1 MHLLVLTYLLHCYS
15 CTSTIA
21 HTRHVLLQ
29 VAGTF
34 DDFLALRE
42 GTQQSNSSDEA
53 QLPFSVG
60 TGLGCEE
67 DSVVICGPLLWCIKR
82 HTVDTNCSEVRV
94 CCIPQLLLCMHYAV
108 VLVLN
113 TDGCL

>member
-1 MHLLVLTYLLHCYS
+1 MNSDYRTHYY
-15 CTSTIA
+15 
-21 HTRHVLLQ
+21 RLLQ

-42 GTQQSNSSDEA
+42 GTQQSSDHDEA

-60 TGLGCEE
+60 TALSCEE

-82 HTVDTNCSEVRV
+82 HTVDTNCSEVCACV
-94 CCIPQLLLCMHYAV
+94 SLIYASTAVMHALCCCRSLLK
-108 VLVLN
+108 
-113 TDGCL
+113 

>member
-1 MHLLVLTYLLHCYS
+1 MNSNYRTHYY
-15 CTSTIA
+15 
-21 HTRHVLLQ
+21 RLLQ

-42 GTQQSNSSDEA
+42 GTQQSSNNGDEA

-60 TGLGCEE
+60 TALSCEE

-82 HTVDTNCSEVRV
+82 HTVDTNCSEVCV
-94 CCIPQLLLCMHYAV
+94 CCILMDISTATL
-108 VLVLN
+108 LVL
-113 TDGCL
+113 CCCRSLLR